1 MGVVRTSPGSHHKYI
16 LILTSTVGGAE
27 STDAVAGIDS
37 QDRRGTHVQLGA
49 VSTSWPPSTSPL
61 TRTARS

>member
-37 QDRRGTHVQLGA
+37 QDRRGTHVQLRA
-49 VSTSWPPSTSPL
+49 SST
-61 TRTARS
+61 